1 MILTEDDY
9 SEYTKGVTLTGDD
22 LLVAIAQAQ
31 AIIESPNG
39 ANRPLDITQKT
50 EILKLNGGLQNA
62 YLSWRYIAEDPA
74 PLVWGRYGKMQN
86 SYGEIIPASDWE
98 SITDF
103 RLDDNEIS
111 IVGSS
116 CRWNGYSE
124 IKVTYSSGF
133 DFTDITNPD
142 VLYLKQHTGI
152 LLTYMQSPSFQGV
165 KLLDV
170 PFKEF
175 KIEFDNYAIDRLNFY
190 LTPFR
195 KYAPIGNV

>member
-9 SEYTKGVTLTGDD
+9 QEYTKGVTLTGDD

-62 YLSWRYIAEDPA
+62 YLSWRYIVEDPA
-74 PLVWGRYGKMQN
+74 PLVWGRTGKMRN

-111 IVGSS
+111 IIGS
-116 CRWNGYSE
+116 CYSE